1 MYTIGYMMN
10 LPLFLND
17 VSGSEIVVIFLFILI
32 FFGSKSIPG
41 IAKTLGR
48 GLYQIR
54 NATSEIQN
62 EIKKSGVDVGKDL
75 NLKNILIEKQEE
87 LVGPMD
93 QIYSEI
99 ENTIHYDNSTNKNL
113 IENTIPTED
122 KTVKNTTIDNTTS
135 ENTMPT
141 ESKTVDN
148 TTLEVDSNSSDQKN
162 KVT

>member
-1 MYTIGYMMN
+1 MMN

-41 IAKTLGR
+41 IAKTLGK

-62 EIKKSGVDVGKDL
+62 EIKKSGVDIGKDL

-99 ENTIHYDNSTNKNL
+99 ENTIHYYNSNNKKS

-122 KTVKNTTIDNTTS
+122 KTVKNTTIDNTTSDNTIS

>member
-1 MYTIGYMMN
+1 MN

-17 VSGSEIVVIFLFILI
+17 VSGSEIVIIFLFILI

-41 IAKTLGR
+41 IAKTLGK

-75 NLKNILIEKQEE
+75 NLKNLLIEKQEE
-87 LVGPMD
+87 LIGPMD
-93 QIYSEI
+93 QLYSEI
-99 ENTIHYDNSTNKNL
+99 ENTIHYDNSTNNKP

-122 KTVKNTTIDNTTS
+122 KTL
-135 ENTMPT
+135 
-141 ESKTVDN
+141 DN
-148 TTLEVDSNSSDQKN
+148 TTLDNKKLEIDSNSSDQKN
-162 KVT
+162 TIT

>member
-10 LPLFLND
+10 LPLFLSD

-41 IAKTLGR
+41 IAKTLGK
-48 GLYQIR
+48 GMYQIR

>member
-1 MYTIGYMMN
+1 LYTIGYMMN

-99 ENTIHYDNSTNKNL
+99 ENTIHYDNSTNKKS

>member
-1 MYTIGYMMN
+1 MN

-17 VSGSEIVVIFLFILI
+17 VSGSEIVVIFLFILV

-41 IAKTLGR
+41 IAKTLGK

-62 EIKKSGVDVGKDL
+62 EIKKSGVDIGKDL

-99 ENTIHYDNSTNKNL
+99 ENTIHYDNSPNKKS

-122 KTVKNTTIDNTTS
+122 KTVENTTIDNTTS
-135 ENTMPT
+135 ENTIPT
-141 ESKTVDN
+141 ENKTVDN
-148 TTLEVDSNSSDQKN
+148 TTLEIDSNSSDQKN
-162 KVT
+162 PVT

>member
-1 MYTIGYMMN
+1 MN

-48 GLYQIR
+48 GFYQIR

-122 KTVKNTTIDNTTS
+122 KTLDNTTI
-135 ENTMPT
+135 
-141 ESKTVDN
+141 
-148 TTLEVDSNSSDQKN
+148 EVDSNSSDQKN

>member
-10 LPLFLND
+10 LPLFLSD

-99 ENTIHYDNSTNKNL
+99 ENTIHYDNSTNKKS

-122 KTVKNTTIDNTTS
+122 KTVENTTSDNTTS

-148 TTLEVDSNSSDQKN
+148 TTLEVDSNSSDQK
-162 KVT
+162 K

>member
-1 MYTIGYMMN
+1 M
-10 LPLFLND
+10 
-17 VSGSEIVVIFLFILI
+17 
-32 FFGSKSIPG
+32 
-41 IAKTLGR
+41 
-48 GLYQIR
+48 YQIR

-113 IENTIPTED
+113 IENTIPIED
-122 KTVKNTTIDNTTS
+122 KTVDNTTLDNTTS

-141 ESKTVDN
+141 ESKKEDN
-148 TTLEVDSNSSDQKN
+148 TTLEVDSNSSDQKI
-162 KVT
+162 K

>member
-1 MYTIGYMMN
+1 MMN
-10 LPLFLND
+10 LPLFLSD

-41 IAKTLGR
+41 IAKTLGK

-87 LVGPMD
+87 LIGPMD

-99 ENTIHYDNSTNKNL
+99 ENTIHYDNSTNKKS
-113 IENTIPTED
+113 IENTIQTED
-122 KTVKNTTIDNTTS
+122 KTLDNTTLDNTTS

-148 TTLEVDSNSSDQKN
+148 TTLEVDSNSSDQK
-162 KVT
+162 K

>member
-10 LPLFLND
+10 LPLFLSD

-41 IAKTLGR
+41 IAKTLGK
-48 GLYQIR
+48 GMYQIR

-62 EIKKSGVDVGKDL
+62 EIKKSGVDIGKDL

-87 LVGPMD
+87 LIGPMD

-99 ENTIHYDNSTNKNL
+99 ENTIHYDNSTIKKPVENSTPVENATPV
-113 IENTIPTED
+113 ENTTPEI
-122 KTVKNTTIDNTTS
+122 
-135 ENTMPT
+135 
-141 ESKTVDN
+141 
-148 TTLEVDSNSSDQKN
+148 DSNSSDQKN
-162 KVT
+162 QVT